1 MNMGNHQAKVCWSA
15 NFDLTK
21 LEDGISYP
29 HICIPIGNNSNV
41 GLEHHRKIGLAHYIY
56 AFVHGKGVQEANKP
70 TNQDVTWE

>member
-1 MNMGNHQAKVCWSA
+1 
-15 NFDLTK
+15 

-70 TNQDVTWE
+70 TNQDVT